1 MTGFYMGN
9 EYESI
14 NWTELIEKHVSH
26 ATVTY
31 TQIEPINARSH
42 TQMYKTK
49 NANTVWVPASWPQ
62 NGGYKSASNIPKHQ
76 TSKCITE
83 NYAASFCPNLELRDH
98 NIKIM

>member
-31 TQIEPINARSH
+31 TQICPINTREPYS
-42 TQMYKTK
+42 
-49 NANTVWVPASWPQ
+49 NAQ
-62 NGGYKSASNIPKHQ
+62 DK
-76 TSKCITE
+76 KC
-83 NYAASFCPNLELRDH
+83 
-98 NIKIM
+98 